1 MEIDT
6 LDPNNILLKLQNNID
21 LVDANGGVCMVA
33 FIFAD
38 KPPNRGASV
47 DTGFAITAPDQLHG
61 VPLGQYSCIG
71 EAYEEVLQVEDPF
84 KCPDGVRGFL
94 CIRLQLDARKAI
106 PSRCWLAREEG
117 KPSRVEFYYE
127 TQRFHILCF
136 NCGRLGHINYR
147 CKFAPDPHPEMG
159 NRYGGWT
166 FLHPIRQAR
175 ALITNEPR
183 SPINI
188 DEGYRRWTTGARGS
202 HYL

>member
-47 DTGFAITAPDQLHG
+47 DTGFAITAPDQVTANKILQGGPWNLHG

-117 KPSRVEFYYE
+117 KPSRRWE
-127 TQRFHILCF
+127 TDTVVGPSYILF
-136 NCGRLGHINYR
+136 VRPVL
-147 CKFAPDPHPEMG
+147 
-159 NRYGGWT
+159 
-166 FLHPIRQAR
+166 
-175 ALITNEPR
+175 
-183 SPINI
+183 
-188 DEGYRRWTTGARGS
+188 
-202 HYL
+202 